1 MRIVLALCL
10 AAGAAL
16 AVTQDETALTV
27 AVKLSMT
34 QVQALDEAGGAEV
47 TIKFDENQLKM
58 IRAAFP
64 EATLSSVLASAA
76 HLRDDNTLLLQ
87 LGPDGELTLVINP

>member
-16 AVTQDETALTV
+16 AAGQDETALTV

-58 IRAAFP
+58 IREVFP